1 MWFLLFFI
9 FIGQHCQYFSQSVGL
24 FLSEKQFCSFGLSDH
39 SGCSV
44 GVLDALLFAAH
55 SEMLLSNAH
64 EWVSHYVK
72 TFNRIFLTQLFSYV
86 HIPTHRHTDSHTGS
100 YIHLHTHMVAFILST
115 PQSASCGTSC
125 LDWERGGPE
134 TNRISRGAWTATV
147 LMGTLIQ
154 DGVTQKFRGKTINSN
169 LLLLHLHRSL
179 LYPNAYISFFA
190 FRSPFPL
197 QILTSL
203 VTPC

>member
-1 MWFLLFFI
+1 MSGCFCLRNSSVVLVSVITVGVQWVFLMLFFLLHILRCCWAMPMSDFHI
-9 FIGQHCQYFSQSVGL
+9 MWRL
-24 FLSEKQFCSFGLSDH
+24 FKKS
-39 SGCSV
+39 
-44 GVLDALLFAAH
+44 
-55 SEMLLSNAH
+55 
-64 EWVSHYVK
+64 
-72 TFNRIFLTQLFSYV
+72 FLTQLFSYV

-100 YIHLHTHMVAFILST
+100 YIHLRTHMVAFIVST